1 MNTKDEALSTERAL
15 KLALEALEKLWNII
29 DDIDTYGDMAK
40 ADEKLYRSL
49 VERRQRTRFKETG
62 ISTDGYTLDGGA
74 ITAIREAL
82 ASGANHA
89 PTEREQPAQ
98 PEQEPEK
105 EVTITCSCGD
115 KFYIPL
121 DELIKQLQEDKS
133 QDFPRR
139 FDTHAIPPQRTW
151 VGLTEDEQDELVY
164 EVYDKRTRMELAI
177 GIEAKLKDK
186 NGY

>member
-1 MNTKDEALSTERAL
+1 MSKTQEALR
-15 KLALEALEKLWNII
+15 LALEALEF
-29 DDIDTYGDMAK
+29 Y
-40 ADEKLYRSL
+40 E
-49 VERRQRTRFKETG
+49 QQG
-62 ISTDGYTLDGGA
+62 IGRIPGSKA
-74 ITAIREAL
+74 ITTIKEAL
-82 ASGANHA
+82 ASGAN
-89 PTEREQPAQ
+89 EQPAQ

-151 VGLTEDEQDELVY
+151 VGLTDQEIRDWWRIENGLEDCNMAKLV
-164 EVYDKRTRMELAI
+164 DFTLAVRA
-177 GIEAKLKDK
+177 IEAKLKDK